1 MNALLRNDDPWP
13 NHGIQTMYEFGWDIG
28 GMERSRY
35 FGYSKDLYHFDHF
48 LGQFRNAFG
57 DLVDADSC
65 EIGKSRAGTDDGT
78 VEVDV
83 TVKSSSTQQI
93 IGFCFRMQLD

>member
-1 MNALLRNDDPWP
+1 MGSINSAARRRP

-48 LGQFRNAFG
+48 LVGCSVIGDVLRNNVLEATPSEC
-57 DLVDADSC
+57 LVMNLGC
-65 EIGKSRAGTDDGT
+65 PAGLLSFAGA
-78 VEVDV
+78 VPER
-83 TVKSSSTQQI
+83 
-93 IGFCFRMQLD
+93 FW

>member
-1 MNALLRNDDPWP
+1 MVGPCPPLGACTFHERPTHQSQDDQGHFDVAAACRP

-48 LGQFRNAFG
+48 M
-57 DLVDADSC
+57 V
-65 EIGKSRAGTDDGT
+65 RA
-78 VEVDV
+78 
-83 TVKSSSTQQI
+83 
-93 IGFCFRMQLD
+93 L